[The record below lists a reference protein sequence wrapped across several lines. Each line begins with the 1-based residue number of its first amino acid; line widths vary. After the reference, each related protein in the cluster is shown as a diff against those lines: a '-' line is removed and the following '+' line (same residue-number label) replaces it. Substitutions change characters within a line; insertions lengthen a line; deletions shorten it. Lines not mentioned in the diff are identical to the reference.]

1 MGGAKKSTPPQAPAP
16 PNFQGSNVM
25 EGDFL
30 RSRTTKKGD
39 DVITQSFLTP
49 FEQQM
54 QAQAQAQIAQLMPQL
69 TRTSQQTDARAREL
83 QDAYRNQSM
92 MQFNQQWN
100 PMVADLQENNFSK
113 FGANTNQ
120 PFVDAMRKA
129 LESVASPAM
138 QSIGNQ
144 AVMMRED
151 LLDRDTQRKAQQ
163 LQMLGVP
170 LSENQARLLSG
181 LGSTQAGATMGQ
193 NFANQQFSNQFN
205 AQQYNQAN
213 QPQRGRSIWDKVANP
228 FGM

>member
-1 MGGAKKSTPPQAPAP
+1 
-16 PNFQGSNVM
+16 M